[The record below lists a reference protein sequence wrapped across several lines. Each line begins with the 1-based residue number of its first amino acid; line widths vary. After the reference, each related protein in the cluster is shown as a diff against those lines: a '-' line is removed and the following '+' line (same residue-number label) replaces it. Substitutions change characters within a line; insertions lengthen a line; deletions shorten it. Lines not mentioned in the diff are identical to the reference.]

1 MIASGE
7 RVHLV
12 HQVSD
17 WCSGAA
23 ASFWLDARSE
33 EGEYPLWSFA
43 DCDKA
48 AGQKARS
55 PEGCDEN
62 GPAATLLLSHLS
74 KLRVSSSAK
83 KKSDKNGGIGLFL
96 ERDYRVLVSLL
107 FPPNRGFGGSAPIF
121 DRLPFSRTF
130 KND

>member
-1 MIASGE
+1 MNTQMKLKRRLSYVLIS
-7 RVHLV
+7 
-12 HQVSD
+12 
-17 WCSGAA
+17 
-23 ASFWLDARSE
+23 
-33 EGEYPLWSFA
+33 SFA
-43 DCDKA
+43 V
-48 AGQKARS
+48 S
-55 PEGCDEN
+55 P
-62 GPAATLLLSHLS
+62 LLAKNQTVDSHIGKLE
-74 KLRVSSSAK
+74 LRVSSSAK

>member
-1 MIASGE
+1 MLRLAP
-7 RVHLV
+7 
-12 HQVSD
+12 
-17 WCSGAA
+17 
-23 ASFWLDARSE
+23 SE
-33 EGEYPLWSFA
+33 EHDHA
-43 DCDKA
+43 
-48 AGQKARS
+48 
-55 PEGCDEN
+55 
-62 GPAATLLLSHLS
+62 LSHRAWLQE
-74 KLRVSSSAK
+74 LRVSSSAK

>member
-1 MIASGE
+1 MS
-7 RVHLV
+7 
-12 HQVSD
+12 
-17 WCSGAA
+17 
-23 ASFWLDARSE
+23 
-33 EGEYPLWSFA
+33 
-43 DCDKA
+43 DKA